1 MAKKIYAIKEGFDS
15 QNNIKVVD
23 KIVYSWDECLKYV
36 KGVKG
41 AKYKSFTSMEDVE
54 EYLNM
59 GSGFL
64 KKGVDEYPLDKV
76 QAYIDG
82 SYNAASEKYSYGMVV
97 VKEDVILHIENGAS
111 EDNSS
116 KDIRQIAGELKGA
129 IKALEYARDNGI
141 KELILIH
148 DYVGVCYHATGFWER
163 KEESSK
169 KYYADFNYLTET
181 NGIKVTFVKVDSHT
195 GDLFNEIV
203 DEFAKKA
210 INVPLKR
217 ETAKLLKSQKIKVKN
232 KAIKDKMMEIV
243 VGEPAENIIVLEKSS
258 NKTPLLDEKIKD
270 EIEKLKNLIKKDKDG
285 LKDYIKEMDNQL
297 KDELICYLIKNV

>member
-82 SYNAASEKYSYGMVV
+82 SYNTASEKYSYGMVV
-97 VKEDVILHIENGAS
+97 VKENVILHIENVAS

-210 INVPLKR
+210 INVPLKG

-243 VGEPAENIIVLEKSS
+243 VGEPAENIIVLEKSL

-285 LKDYIKEMDNQL
+285 LKDCIKEMDNQL

>member
-15 QNNIKVVD
+15 QNNTKVVD

-41 AKYKSFTSMEDVE
+41 AKYKSFTSMDEVE
-54 EYLNM
+54 EYLKM

-64 KKGVDEYPLDKV
+64 KKGVDQYPLDKV

-82 SYNAASEKYSYGMVV
+82 SYNTASERYSYGVVV
-97 VKEDVILHIENGAS
+97 VKDDVILNIENGAS

-116 KDIRQIAGELKGA
+116 KSIRQIAGELEGA
-129 IKALEYARDNGI
+129 IKALEYARDKGI

-169 KYYADFNYLTET
+169 KYYDDFNSLTEI

-195 GDLFNEIV
+195 GDLFNEVV

-210 INVPLKR
+210 INVPLKG

-243 VGEPAENIIVLEKSS
+243 GGESAENIIVLEESS

-270 EIEKLKNLIKKDKDG
+270 EIEKLKNLVKKDNDG
-285 LKDYIKEMDNQL
+285 LKDCIKQMDNQL
-297 KDELICYLIKNV
+297 KDELIYYLIKNV

>member
-82 SYNAASEKYSYGMVV
+82 SYNTASEKYSYGMVV

-210 INVPLKR
+210 INVPLKG

-243 VGEPAENIIVLEKSS
+243 VGEPSENIIVLEKSS
-258 NKTPLLDEKIKD
+258 SKTPLLDEKIKD
-270 EIEKLKNLIKKDKDG
+270 EIEKLKNITKKDKDG
-285 LKDYIKEMDNQL
+285 LKDCIKEMDNQL

>member
-82 SYNAASEKYSYGMVV
+82 SYNTASEKYSYGMVV

-169 KYYADFNYLTET
+169 KYYADFNYLTEA

-210 INVPLKR
+210 INVPLKG

-243 VGEPAENIIVLEKSS
+243 VGEPSESIIVLEKSL

-285 LKDYIKEMDNQL
+285 LKDCIKEMDNQL

>member
-169 KYYADFNYLTET
+169 KYYADFNYLTEA

-195 GDLFNEIV
+195 GDLFNEMV

-210 INVPLKR
+210 INVPLKG
-217 ETAKLLKSQKIKVKN
+217 ETSKLLKSQKIKVKN

-243 VGEPAENIIVLEKSS
+243 VGEPSENIIVLEKSS
-258 NKTPLLDEKIKD
+258 SKTPLLDEKIKD
-270 EIEKLKNLIKKDKDG
+270 EIEKLKNLTKKDKDG
-285 LKDYIKEMDNQL
+285 LKDCIKEMDNQL

>member
-82 SYNAASEKYSYGMVV
+82 SYNTASEKYSYGMVV

-181 NGIKVTFVKVDSHT
+181 NGINVTFVKVDSHT

-210 INVPLKR
+210 INVPLKG

-243 VGEPAENIIVLEKSS
+243 VGEPSESIIVLEKSL

>member
-82 SYNAASEKYSYGMVV
+82 SYNTASEKYSYGMVV

-169 KYYADFNYLTET
+169 KYYADFNYLTEA

-210 INVPLKR
+210 INVPLNG
-217 ETAKLLKSQKIKVKN
+217 ETAKLLKGQKIKVKN

-285 LKDYIKEMDNQL
+285 LKDCIKEMDNQL

>member
-82 SYNAASEKYSYGMVV
+82 SYNTASEKYSYGMVV

-210 INVPLKR
+210 INVPLKG

-243 VGEPAENIIVLEKSS
+243 VGEPSESIIVLEKSL

-285 LKDYIKEMDNQL
+285 LKDCIKEMDNQL

>member
-82 SYNAASEKYSYGMVV
+82 SYNTASEKYSYGMVV

-210 INVPLKR
+210 INVPLKG

-243 VGEPAENIIVLEKSS
+243 VGEPLESIIVLEKSL

-285 LKDYIKEMDNQL
+285 LKDCIKEMDNQL

>member
-15 QNNIKVVD
+15 ENNIKVVD

-82 SYNAASEKYSYGMVV
+82 SYNTASEKYSYGMVV

-169 KYYADFNYLTET
+169 KYYADFNYLTEA

-210 INVPLKR
+210 INVPLKG
-217 ETAKLLKSQKIKVKN
+217 ETAKLLKGQKIKVKN

-285 LKDYIKEMDNQL
+285 LKDCIKEMDNQL

>member
-41 AKYKSFTSMEDVE
+41 AKYKSFTSIEEVE

-82 SYNAASEKYSYGMVV
+82 SYNTASEKYSYGLVV
-97 VKEDVILHIENGAS
+97 VKDDVILHIENGAS

-116 KDIRQIAGELKGA
+116 KAIRQIAGELEGA

-169 KYYADFNYLTET
+169 KYYDDFNYLTEA

-195 GDLFNEIV
+195 GDLFNELV

-210 INVPLKR
+210 IKVPLKG
-217 ETAKLLKSQKIKVKN
+217 ETSKLLKSQKIKVKN

-243 VGEPAENIIVLEKSS
+243 GGESAENIIVLEESS
-258 NKTPLLDEKIKD
+258 DNTSLLDEKIKD
-270 EIEKLKNLIKKDKDG
+270 EIEMLKKFTKKDNNE
-285 LKDYIKEMDNQL
+285 LKKCIKEMDNQL
-297 KDELICYLIKNV
+297 KDELLYYLIKHV

>member
-82 SYNAASEKYSYGMVV
+82 SYNTASEKYSYGMVV
-97 VKEDVILHIENGAS
+97 VKG
-111 EDNSS
+111 
-116 KDIRQIAGELKGA
+116 
-129 IKALEYARDNGI
+129 
-141 KELILIH
+141 
-148 DYVGVCYHATGFWER
+148 CYP
-163 KEESSK
+163 
-169 KYYADFNYLTET
+169 
-181 NGIKVTFVKVDSHT
+181 SH
-195 GDLFNEIV
+195 
-203 DEFAKKA
+203 
-210 INVPLKR
+210 
-217 ETAKLLKSQKIKVKN
+217 
-232 KAIKDKMMEIV
+232 
-243 VGEPAENIIVLEKSS
+243 
-258 NKTPLLDEKIKD
+258 
-270 EIEKLKNLIKKDKDG
+270 
-285 LKDYIKEMDNQL
+285 
-297 KDELICYLIKNV
+297 

>member
-82 SYNAASEKYSYGMVV
+82 SYNTASEKYSYGMVV

-210 INVPLKR
+210 INVPFKG

-243 VGEPAENIIVLEKSS
+243 VGEPAENIIVLEKSL
-258 NKTPLLDEKIKD
+258 NKTPLLDERIKD

-285 LKDYIKEMDNQL
+285 LKDCIKEMDNQL

>member
-82 SYNAASEKYSYGMVV
+82 SYNTASEKYSYGMVV

-169 KYYADFNYLTET
+169 KYYADFNYLTEA

-210 INVPLKR
+210 INVPLKG
-217 ETAKLLKSQKIKVKN
+217 ETAKLLKGQKIKVKN

-285 LKDYIKEMDNQL
+285 LKDCIKEMDNQL

>member
-15 QNNIKVVD
+15 ENNIKVVD

-82 SYNAASEKYSYGMVV
+82 SYNTASEKYSYGMVV

-169 KYYADFNYLTET
+169 KYYADFNYLTEA

-210 INVPLKR
+210 INVPLKG
-217 ETAKLLKSQKIKVKN
+217 ETAKLLKGQKIKVKN

-258 NKTPLLDEKIKD
+258 SKTPLLDEKIKD

-285 LKDYIKEMDNQL
+285 LKDCIKEMDNQL